1 MTKVADTVQ
10 LLPDRNAASRAVQSG
25 PPGGAE
31 ASRPPGNV
39 LTRFAWVPVAIAL
52 IAIAI
57 SYLFNPTK
65 SYENPLL
72 LLAMNFTFTFVASLF
87 VSYLLARSFLAQGS
101 LGMLLLAA
109 GVLAW
114 GMAGFVGVI
123 AGLTGKSDADFFNT
137 VVTVHNCCVWL
148 SALLHLT
155 GAILLSRSGRL
166 DGGRTLTIGFAFG
179 AVLGVTGLISIAALH
194 GWMPAFFVQ
203 TRGGTPLRQL
213 LLCSA
218 IAMYLPTAVMMW
230 RAGCR
235 STAFMYWYCLALTLI
250 LVGLVGILIQSVAG
264 GVVGWLGRAAQFLS
278 GPYML
283 VAAITAL
290 RHARQKGDPLEEAI
304 LGRKRAEDSLHESEG
319 RFRAIFQNAIDAI
332 IVTDPQG
339 EGRVLSVNQAACR
352 MFGYTED
359 EFVGLSR
366 TAIISSRE
374 ELDKVM
380 AARKRQ
386 KQATGEL
393 VYRRKDGSA
402 FTGDLRMSGF
412 LDHTGAQR
420 SVTIIRDVTER
431 KMADEALR
439 RSEARWNA
447 AIESFAAG
455 AIIATEDEQVIYWN
469 PAARAMHGIARPDEN
484 IEPLEKTPATFQLWT
499 PDGCRMLELDE
510 WPMRRIKRGETV
522 RDVELRVRRPDQGWE
537 KVFSYSGAMVATAH
551 GERLIFLTCLDLTGL
566 RETETELRMTAKS
579 LAAANRELESFS
591 YSVSHDLRAPLRAM
605 IGFSDFLK
613 EDYAEILD
621 REGRDY
627 LDRIQNAG
635 IRMNEMIDG
644 MLCLSKLTF
653 QEVLPG
659 DIDLSALAG
668 EVIANLRES
677 EPQRSVEVW
686 IEPGMILRT
695 DGKFLKFALQNL
707 IGNAWKYTG
716 KVQNPRIEVGSVEI
730 DGERVFFVR
739 DNGAGFDPG
748 QAEKLFVP
756 FKRLHSDSEFP
767 GTGVGLAIVERVVR
781 RHGGKVWAE
790 GEVGRGAAF
799 YFTLPGREK

>member
-1 MTKVADTVQ
+1 
-10 LLPDRNAASRAVQSG
+10 
-25 PPGGAE
+25 
-31 ASRPPGNV
+31 
-39 LTRFAWVPVAIAL
+39 
-52 IAIAI
+52 
-57 SYLFNPTK
+57 
-65 SYENPLL
+65 
-72 LLAMNFTFTFVASLF
+72 
-87 VSYLLARSFLAQGS
+87 
-101 LGMLLLAA
+101 
-109 GVLAW
+109 
-114 GMAGFVGVI
+114 
-123 AGLTGKSDADFFNT
+123 
-137 VVTVHNCCVWL
+137 
-148 SALLHLT
+148 
-155 GAILLSRSGRL
+155 
-166 DGGRTLTIGFAFG
+166 
-179 AVLGVTGLISIAALH
+179 
-194 GWMPAFFVQ
+194 
-203 TRGGTPLRQL
+203 
-213 LLCSA
+213 
-218 IAMYLPTAVMMW
+218 
-230 RAGCR
+230 
-235 STAFMYWYCLALTLI
+235 
-250 LVGLVGILIQSVAG
+250 
-264 GVVGWLGRAAQFLS
+264 
-278 GPYML
+278 
-283 VAAITAL
+283 
-290 RHARQKGDPLEEAI
+290 
-304 LGRKRAEDSLHESEG
+304 
-319 RFRAIFQNAIDAI
+319 
-332 IVTDPQG
+332 
-339 EGRVLSVNQAACR
+339 
-352 MFGYTED
+352 
-359 EFVGLSR
+359 
-366 TAIISSRE
+366 
-374 ELDKVM
+374 
-380 AARKRQ
+380 
-386 KQATGEL
+386 
-393 VYRRKDGSA
+393 
-402 FTGDLRMSGF
+402 
-412 LDHTGAQR
+412 
-420 SVTIIRDVTER
+420 
-431 KMADEALR
+431 
-439 RSEARWNA
+439 
-447 AIESFAAG
+447 
-455 AIIATEDEQVIYWN
+455 
-469 PAARAMHGIARPDEN
+469 
-484 IEPLEKTPATFQLWT
+484 
-499 PDGCRMLELDE
+499 
-510 WPMRRIKRGETV
+510 
-522 RDVELRVRRPDQGWE
+522 
-537 KVFSYSGAMVATAH
+537 MVATAH